1 MAHRHRRGGKSEQN
15 LYTAVFTRGTR
26 LHQLLADGLL
36 ERVAGAADQQRR
48 VQAKRPQHRDAVLC
62 RLRLLLA
69 HGAQHRHKA
78 DVHDA
83 EVAGPHPEL
92 ELPQRLRR

>member
-1 MAHRHRRGGKSEQN
+1 
-15 LYTAVFTRGTR
+15 
-26 LHQLLADGLL
+26 
-36 ERVAGAADQQRR
+36 
-48 VQAKRPQHRDAVLC
+48 VLC